1 MDSTRFTTIEAAV
14 DEEDIRVRDA
24 EDSGVGVAV
33 AREVT
38 SVEAEE
44 VVVVESSVAVE
55 VASVA
60 LLVAN
65 PPHRALD
72 AELPTVRLGLV
83 RDP

>member
-24 EDSGVGVAV
+24 EDSGVGVAA

-44 VVVVESSVAVE
+44 DVVVESSVAVE

-72 AELPTVRLGLV
+72 AKLPTVRLGLV